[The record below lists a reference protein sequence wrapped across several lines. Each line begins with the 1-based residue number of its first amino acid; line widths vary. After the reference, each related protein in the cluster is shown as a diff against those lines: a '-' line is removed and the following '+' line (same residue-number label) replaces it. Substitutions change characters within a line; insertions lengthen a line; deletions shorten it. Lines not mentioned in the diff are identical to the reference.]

1 MRLSCVVRIF
11 VVVAIITLPLLAQ
24 SPNGNINGLVS
35 DPATGVITGAEI
47 VAVNDGTGV
56 QYTTK
61 TNGEGIYFLANLPP
75 GPYRLQVSKVG
86 FKTIIK
92 PDIVLNVQDALSVNF
107 TLPIGALHEIVTV
120 EGGASLVNTESPAVS
135 TVVDRQFAENLPMNG
150 RSFQTLIQLTPGV
163 VLTPSGITDSGQF
176 SVNGQRSSSNYWMV
190 DGVSANIGIGVNLN
204 GNPGNGLAGAS
215 GAFSALGGTNSLVS
229 VDAMQEFRIQ
239 TSTFAPEFG
248 RTPGAQISIVTRS
261 GTNQLHG
268 TLFDYLRNDLFDA
281 NDWFADNAHLP
292 KPQER
297 QNDFGGTFSGPIFK
311 NRTFFFF
318 SYEGLRLR
326 LPQVQQ
332 TEVPDF
338 NARQSASAAIQPY
351 LNAFPLPNGPDN
363 SSTGTAQ
370 FNASFSNRS
379 TLDAY
384 SIRVDHRVNNKVT
397 LFGRYSYSPS
407 EIDVRGGIG
416 PSVVSVGNINTQT
429 ATVGTTWL
437 PTSTIVN
444 DLRVN
449 YSRVDA
455 RGSSNLDNFGGAL
468 PLASVP
474 YPAPFTNRDANF
486 SFDILSITPSIEVGD
501 GQHQRQKQFNIL
513 ENLSTQRGAHSLKFG
528 IDFRRLSPEFNPAK
542 YSQQPFFTDVSSAE
556 TGNMLFSI
564 VESSRSGTL
573 LFRNLGIFAEDTW
586 GVRPRLTLTYGVRW
600 DVDFAPTSVNG
611 PSLTAALNFGNPSNI
626 ALAPAGTPIFHTPFG
641 GIAPRLGFAYEL
653 PTRHNW
659 QTILRGGVGIFY
671 DLATSELGNGVFS
684 FAYPFG
690 NAVLTS
696 GGQFPLD
703 PITAAPPTISPAEA
717 SSSSGVILLFDPNL
731 KLPRTFQWN
740 LALQQSLGLQQ
751 AITASYVGAA
761 GRRLIQTEY
770 VLNPDPNISTELG
783 LLNHGISDYDAL
795 QVQFQRRLSR
805 GLQAIASYSWSHSID
820 TASASSWGVR
830 SNTFVPLAIAGSNR
844 GPSDFDIRNAF
855 STGVTY
861 DIPALR
867 ANRAVTSALQGWS
880 LQSVIQVRSAS
891 PVNVI
896 DPNFFPGLQNYLT
909 NVRPDV
915 VADQPFYLYGPQL
928 PGGKAINP
936 SAFVSPPTDA
946 NGQALR
952 QGDLGRNALRGFGA
966 TQWDFAIHRDF
977 LLTESLKLQL
987 RAEIF
992 NLLNHPNFG
1001 PPNGVL
1007 DNSQFGLS
1015 SQMLGQSLD
1024 QNPGGGGFS
1033 ALYQIGGPRSA
1044 QFALKLMF

>member
-1 MRLSCVVRIF
+1 MRFPLVVCVF
-11 VVVAIITLPLLAQ
+11 VSVAVITLSAQ
-24 SPNGNINGLVS
+24 SPNANINGLVS
-35 DPATGVITGAEI
+35 DPSSAAVVGAEI
-47 VAVNDGTGV
+47 VAVNDVTGV
-56 QYTTK
+56 QFTAK
-61 TNGEGIYFLANLPP
+61 TNGDGIYVLPNLPP

-92 PDIVLNVQDALSVNF
+92 PDVALNVQDALSINF

-120 EGGASLVNTESPAVS
+120 EGGVPLVNSESSAVS

-176 SVNGQRSSSNYWMV
+176 SVNGQRPSSNYWMV

-215 GAFSALGGTNSLVS
+215 GAFSAMGGTNSLVS
-229 VDAMQEFRIQ
+229 VDALQEFRIQ

-281 NDWFADNAHLP
+281 NDWFADRARLR

-297 QNDFGGTFSGPIFK
+297 QNDFGGTFSGPVIK

-318 SYEGLRLR
+318 SDEGLRLR

-332 TEVPDF
+332 TEVPDLS
-338 NARQSASAAIQPY
+338 ARQSALPAIQPY
-351 LNAFPLPNGPDN
+351 LNAFPLPNGPDDLGA
-363 SSTGTAQ
+363 GTAQ

-384 SIRVDHRVNNKVT
+384 SIRVDHRVNDHIT
-397 LFGRYSYSPS
+397 LFSRYNYSPS

-416 PSVVSVGNINTQT
+416 PSVVSVGKINTQT
-429 ATVGTTWL
+429 ATLGTTWS
-437 PTSTIVN
+437 PISTVVN

-449 YSRVDA
+449 YSGVDA
-455 RGSSNLDNFGGAL
+455 RGSNSLDNFGGAA

-513 ENLSTQRGAHSLKFG
+513 ETVSTQKGAHALKFG
-528 IDFRRLSPEFNPAK
+528 ADFRRLSPKFDPAK
-542 YSQQPFFTDVSSAE
+542 YSQQPFFIDVGSAE
-556 TGNMLFSI
+556 AGNMLFSI

-573 LFRNLGIFAEDTW
+573 LFRNLGVFVQDTW
-586 GVRPRLTLTYGVRW
+586 RVFPCLTLNYGLRW
-600 DVDFAPTSVNG
+600 DLDFAPASENG
-611 PSLTAALNFGNPSNI
+611 TSLTAAQNFYNSS
-626 ALAPAGTPIFHTPFG
+626 LLSVAPAGTPVFHTPLDS
-641 GIAPRLGFAYEL
+641 IAPRLGFAYQL
-653 PTRHNW
+653 STSHNW

-671 DLATSELGNGVFS
+671 DLATSEVGNGVFS

-690 NAVLTS
+690 NAVLNF

-703 PITAAPPTISPAEA
+703 PRTAVPPTISPAELHT
-717 SSSSGVILLFDPNL
+717 SSGEVLLFDPNL

-740 LALQQSLGLQQ
+740 FALEQSLGLQQ
-751 AITASYVGAA
+751 AISVSYVGAA

-770 VLNPDPNISTELG
+770 VLNPNPNINTELG
-783 LLNHGISDYDAL
+783 ILNHGISDYNSL
-795 QVQFQRRLSR
+795 QLQFQRRLSH
-805 GLQAIASYSWSHSID
+805 GLEGIASYSWSHSID
-820 TASASSWGVR
+820 DASAGSWGVR
-830 SNTFVPLAIAGSNR
+830 SNTFVPLAAAGTNR
-844 GPSDFDIRNAF
+844 GPSDFDIPNVF
-855 STGVTY
+855 SAGMTY
-861 DIPALR
+861 DVPALKM
-867 ANRAVTSALQGWS
+867 NRVGAVILHGWAI
-880 LQSVIQVRSAS
+880 QSVVQAHSAP
-891 PVNVI
+891 PVNI
-896 DPNFFPGLQNYLT
+896 YNSSFFPGLQNYLT
-909 NVRPDV
+909 NLRPDV
-915 VADQPFYLYGPQL
+915 VANQPFYLYGSQF

-936 SAFVSPPTDA
+936 LAFVSPPTAA

-952 QGDLGRNALRGFGA
+952 QGYLGRNALRGFGA
-966 TQWDFAIHRDF
+966 TQWDFAIHRDIPI
-977 LLTESLKLQL
+977 TESLKLQF

-1001 PPNGVL
+1001 QPIGDL
-1007 DNSQFGLS
+1007 TNSQFGFS
-1015 SQMLGQSLD
+1015 PQMLGQSLD